1 MAYSPI
7 ADIIRIFYFI
17 FYLKLSLAMRSWL
30 CGPGVVGYG
39 NLYFRICI
47 FFSYL
52 QGVERITSSF
62 ALCCFTPAG
71 SRFGGYSAPCM
82 VRRISETRDQLGQHI
97 ALFTI

>member
-17 FYLKLSLAMRSWL
+17 FYLKLSLATWSWL

-52 QGVERITSSF
+52 QGVEGERCLSRYV
-62 ALCCFTPAG
+62 ALLLRVHG
-71 SRFGGYSAPCM
+71 GGYSVPCT
-82 VRRISETRDQLGQHI
+82 VRRISETRDQLEQHI